1 MLMGNDGKFD
11 VHERIGKMVA
21 MEANKPAGKASKF
34 RLTLNLNDNLPT
46 DLKEEAK
53 ASLPLMKSAAFEA

>member
-11 VHERIGKMVA
+11 VHEKIGKMVA
-21 MEANKPAGKASKF
+21 HEANKPAGKASKF

-46 DLKEEAK
+46 DLK
-53 ASLPLMKSAAFEA
+53 